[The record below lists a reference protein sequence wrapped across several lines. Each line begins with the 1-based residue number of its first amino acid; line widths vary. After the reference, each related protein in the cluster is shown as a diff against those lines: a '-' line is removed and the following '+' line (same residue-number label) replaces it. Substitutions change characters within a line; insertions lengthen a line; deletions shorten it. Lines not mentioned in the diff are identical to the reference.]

1 MRFLMPPPRPMKTMG
16 PPSRDRPIEIV
27 HFADPWCWW
36 SWGLEPILQRL
47 REVYGDN
54 VQVTYKMGGE
64 FESLKGWMVEYGV
77 DERGTVDW
85 ILESVALTHM
95 PVRPDYY
102 FRCRVE
108 SSFPACKAFKAAQL
122 QSEDKATKYFRRMME
137 GFGLECLS
145 ATDDTLMKLGAEVG
159 LDKDRLRKEMHSDA
173 VEEAFESDRQEM
185 LRHHANFDALLV
197 EDREGHMEMKGATF
211 SARPFEEIVDKLAP
225 GLPKRSPADI
235 LEYLEHHKDLT
246 PVQEIASVFRI
257 PGEDAE
263 MRLSKLER
271 AGLLTRQRFDGIET
285 WQWKG
290 TLAEKLPLDIVKV
303 SHVPPEVQVEA
314 VSDLKPIITK
324 AVQSLYTEVA
334 TRPDKA
340 YHFPLGLEALRYL
353 GYPEEDLRRLP
364 PTATESFAGVGY
376 PHAANAIRPGDAV
389 LDIGS
394 GSGTDVLYAS
404 LKTGRS
410 GKVYGLDITPAM
422 ITKARANIK
431 RMGAKNVQILEGD
444 ATRIPLPDASV
455 EVVTSNGVLNLVP
468 DKPTAFREIFR
479 VLKPGGRLQLADIV
493 VQVDVGA
500 VCGLNP
506 QLWADCIGGAAVEP
520 EYMETIRAAGF
531 QDVRQGHPARAQ
543 RPGVYEGKQHED
555 HERDEHHGGHCH
567 SPTPADAH
575 HPVVPAAVRAHDG
588 RKEGNHAHDEENR
601 QHGPE
606 PGDRSS
612 RFHDLRLEPLNPRLH
627 LEGSVCIYQGSDR
640 TVSPVS
646 SAVPMNT

>member
-1 MRFLMPPPRPMKTMG
+1 MSCSTFSFHFGSVIALLARMGGRRQDAFSRVDPLQRLGVRDRRRTLLAPGDHSAREHPALPYSKFPRYRSSWGFLTPRPNTRKRMAPPGG
-16 PPSRDRPIEIV
+16 PPPIEIV

-64 FESLKGWMVEYGV
+64 LESLKGWMVEYGV

-225 GLPKRSPADI
+225 GLPKRSPPDI

-353 GYPEEDLRRLP
+353 GYPDEDLRKLP
-364 PTATESFAGVGY
+364 STATESFAGVGY
-376 PHAANAIRPGDAV
+376 PHAANAIRPGDTV

-410 GKVYGLDITPAM
+410 GKVVGLDITPAM
-422 ITKARANIK
+422 ITKARANIE

-444 ATRIPLPDASV
+444 ATRIPLPDASAD
-455 EVVTSNGVLNLVP
+455 VVTSNGVLNLVP
-468 DKPTAFREIFR
+468 DKPAAFREIFR

-531 QDVRQGHPARAQ
+531 QDVRVLKRIDYFAKSSSESTKRITKTFGAESVVVTARK
-543 RPGVYEGKQHED
+543 P
-555 HERDEHHGGHCH
+555 
-567 SPTPADAH
+567 
-575 HPVVPAAVRAHDG
+575 
-588 RKEGNHAHDEENR
+588 
-601 QHGPE
+601 
-606 PGDRSS
+606 
-612 RFHDLRLEPLNPRLH
+612 
-627 LEGSVCIYQGSDR
+627 
-640 TVSPVS
+640 
-646 SAVPMNT
+646 